1 MAHRI
6 DKSGTD
12 KSSRPLFWGSVVL
25 AILGALD
32 ATYLLVFKLTGN
44 SQMCL
49 GNGGC
54 HDVNFSPYSEI
65 YGIPVSVFGISA
77 FLAILCILVLE
88 SRLKIANE
96 YGPLA
101 VFGITLG
108 GVTFSAYLTYL
119 ELYVIYALCPFCVIS
134 AILITLLFILA
145 IIRLIKQTIK

>member
-12 KSSRPLFWGSVVL
+12 KSSRPFFWGSVVL

-65 YGIPVSVFGISA
+65 YRIPISVFGISA
-77 FLAILCILVLE
+77 FLAILCILFLE
-88 SRLKIANE
+88 SRLKIAND
-96 YGPLA
+96 
-101 VFGITLG
+101 F
-108 GVTFSAYLTYL
+108 FSLPDLSRALRY
-119 ELYVIYALCPFCVIS
+119 LCPMPVLRDLGNSDYLVIHS
-134 AILITLLFILA
+134 GHHPVD
-145 IIRLIKQTIK
+145 QTNH